1 MNGTAW
7 FMEYTRTTT
16 SLNAA
21 ILMILF
27 FHSTTGTFVIFRKVG
42 VLPGSTIFVD
52 LSVAYDFG
60 LLGFHRLRWTGFCK
74 QNDVFHCVLQVQN
87 TRNSSIH
94 FQAMTASIQGFHSAS
109 GSPTSRSRVSA
120 AVLRSVLSSMSMMS
134 GMRFWSCSLREISG
148 ALVSPSYP

>member
-1 MNGTAW
+1 
-7 FMEYTRTTT
+7 MEYTRTTT

-87 TRNSSIH
+87 IESSAIH
-94 FQAMTASIQGFHSAS
+94 FYVGIGRHKLVPEMVCDRTWNTERTI
-109 GSPTSRSRVSA
+109 PTV
-120 AVLRSVLSSMSMMS
+120 VPMLDD
-134 GMRFWSCSLREISG
+134 G
-148 ALVSPSYP
+148 